1 MSENGQAVLVVDDDE
16 LNMEL
21 IFEYLRATEIMA
33 LGVGNGETAM
43 SMLQESP
50 GKFSAVLLDRVLPGL
65 DGIDVLRRIKSDP
78 ELTMLPVIMQT
89 AKDGKKDILD
99 GLQAGAYY
107 YLTKPYDRQTLL
119 AIVRTALND
128 YKSYRQLQIN
138 VTQTSHTLKMMDK
151 GRFTFQTLDEARS
164 LAALLANACDDSNH
178 VVLGLT
184 ELMVNAVEHGN
195 LGIGYKEKS
204 RLNAIGEW
212 ESEIKYRLSQPEH
225 ADKQAMVEFERR
237 ENSILFAILDQG
249 DGFEWQKYLELSPE
263 RALDSHG
270 RGIAMA
276 NAISFDKIEYRGNG
290 NEVCVTVGT
299 RNKS

>member
-21 IFEYLRATEIMA
+21 IFEFLRNTEIMVI
-33 LGVGNGETAM
+33 GVGNGETAM

-50 GKFSAVLLDRVLPGL
+50 EKFSAVLLDRILPGL
-65 DGIDVLRRIKSDP
+65 DGIDILRSIKTDP

-89 AKDGKKDILD
+89 AKDGKEDILD
-99 GLQAGAYY
+99 GLKAGAYY
-107 YLTKPYDRQTLL
+107 YLTKPYDRQTLI
-119 AIVRTALND
+119 AIIRTALND
-128 YKSYRQLQIN
+128 YNNYRQLQTN
-138 VTQTSHTLKMMDK
+138 VKQTSNTLKMMNK

-164 LAALLANACDDSNH
+164 LAALLANACNDSNH

-184 ELMVNAVEHGN
+184 ELMVNAIEHGN

-204 RLNAIGEW
+204 RLNALGEW
-212 ESEIKYRLSQPEH
+212 ESEIKHRLCQPEH
-225 ADKQAMVEFERR
+225 AGKRATVEFERR
-237 ENSILFAILDQG
+237 ENGIIFAILDQG
-249 DGFEWQKYLELSPE
+249 DGFEWQNYLELSPE

-276 NAISFDKIEYRGNG
+276 NSISFDKIEYRGNG
-290 NEVCVTVGT
+290 NEVCVTVV
-299 RNKS
+299 NQE